1 MLSNAQFLQIVSLA
15 LISTNPLYV
24 YACDLIMSLDDLLV
38 FINSQWGIVLPLVQ
52 MFHSVIGSVGPIQG
66 RNCKRVCLFT
76 LRYLWLFLNVMPRH
90 LLPVFD
96 VPIIIGGVGSLSYAT
111 FLCLASSIWYSHLL
125 FFFFFILFRLW
136 KCCTRTTFRLSMF
149 DFFFF
154 YIIDIFPIDLFFYQS
169 KNIYNTELLKGGCS
183 RICYR

>member
-1 MLSNAQFLQIVSLA
+1 MPEERRAVTRDNRKRHFTASFKGKEIVESYIYIHPDRKRFTVEEAPVNICLPCVYAQVLQIVSLA

-76 LRYLWLFLNVMPRH
+76 FSYL
-90 LLPVFD
+90 
-96 VPIIIGGVGSLSYAT
+96 
-111 FLCLASSIWYSHLL
+111 
-125 FFFFFILFRLW
+125 
-136 KCCTRTTFRLSMF
+136 
-149 DFFFF
+149 
-154 YIIDIFPIDLFFYQS
+154 
-169 KNIYNTELLKGGCS
+169 
-183 RICYR
+183 